1 VRELEDGVPVK
12 SPVFDGAHET
22 EIARIQ
28 ELAGI
33 DEDGKTILFDGQTGE
48 PFDQKV
54 CVGIMYM
61 LKLHHLVEEKIH
73 ARAIGPY
80 SLVTQQPLGG
90 KAHFG
95 GQRLG
100 EMEVWALE
108 AYGAAY
114 TLQEFVTIK
123 SDDVAGRTRIFDSI
137 VRGDMNFE
145 PGLPESFKVLRKEL
159 QALGLDVDLIE
170 EEVEIEPLPKY

>member
-1 VRELEDGVPVK
+1 
-12 SPVFDGAHET
+12 
-22 EIARIQ
+22 
-28 ELAGI
+28 
-33 DEDGKTILFDGQTGE
+33 
-48 PFDQKV
+48 
-54 CVGIMYM
+54 
-61 LKLHHLVEEKIH
+61 
-73 ARAIGPY
+73 
-80 SLVTQQPLGG
+80 
-90 KAHFG
+90 
-95 GQRLG
+95 
-100 EMEVWALE
+100 MEVWALE

-170 EEVEIEPLPKY
+170 EEAEIESLPKY